1 MADDAMF
8 PGPKGKG
15 GIPTWLLIGGAGVGI
30 LAIIMLVTKGSGGSG
45 TTAAGASIN
54 AALGSIQDE
63 NQNLLGTVQA
73 GALAN
78 MTNFQG
84 VNSNLTSG
92 FNTISGTLASNQQD
106 LLTRFDTVD
115 QNQALIL
122 SSVVEGVVPKLN
134 QIIDLQNQLKISTGQ
149 DAVNLSGQIA
159 AMQNDVKNTIN
170 TAAAGNQ
177 ASLNY
182 ITNQIATGFNITTQQ
197 FDYMSNLQT
206 AGIGATWSQ
215 YNTIMH
221 TIGHALGVPGM

>member
-8 PGPKGKG
+8 SGPKGKA

-122 SSVVEGVVPKLN
+122 SSVVE
-134 QIIDLQNQLKISTGQ
+134 
-149 DAVNLSGQIA
+149 
-159 AMQNDVKNTIN
+159 
-170 TAAAGNQ
+170 
-177 ASLNY
+177 
-182 ITNQIATGFNITTQQ
+182 
-197 FDYMSNLQT
+197 
-206 AGIGATWSQ
+206 
-215 YNTIMH
+215 
-221 TIGHALGVPGM
+221 